1 MTIHE
6 PTEEELRE
14 TAKNNGSWGDYYLFN
29 STINTA
35 LRYYRNK
42 LVIILDDEEITKTNE
57 LLRKDLFDNLRVVQ
71 NALEDLSKNQE
82 VLNNPRGQV
91 FNYLSSISTALSL
104 YENDVKHSKNIAAEK
119 LNNTIFMTV
128 DREIKAVS
136 QAR

>member
-42 LVIILDDEEITKTNE
+42 LVIILSDEEITRTNE

-71 NALEDLSKNQE
+71 NALEDLSKYQE
-82 VLNNPRGQV
+82 LVDNPRGQV
-91 FNYLSSISTALSL
+91 FKYRGLILTALS
-104 YENDVKHSKNIAAEK
+104 
-119 LNNTIFMTV
+119 
-128 DREIKAVS
+128 
-136 QAR
+136 